1 MLAWIA
7 KPPIAFAPDVAA
19 TGACESLPNFVH
31 DIWAGIFARKDAPN
45 DITAAINKAMADVMK
60 VDEVRTVIG
69 NAGSRGNK
77 GTSADDADQC
87 FTAEMAK
94 LLSMTNEMEFKVQ

>member
-45 DITAAINKAMADVMK
+45 DIIAAINKAMADVMK

-69 NAGSRGNK
+69 MPAHAATRGRRLMTQ
-77 GTSADDADQC
+77 TSALPR
-87 FTAEMAK
+87 K
-94 LLSMTNEMEFKVQ
+94 WRSYSP